1 MFLIDIEADEK
12 SVTRDE
18 LLLAWEKEVDNTG
31 NVKVWPAEKVLA
43 NFLIK
48 NSYLFEEKRICE
60 LGAGKSGM
68 AAIALAIKL
77 KDKIGEIMISDGNEE
92 CWESIKR
99 NLNLNKDIIGAE
111 NLQRISIKCI
121 IWDEN
126 YQLTEK

>member
-1 MFLIDIEADEK
+1 
-12 SVTRDE
+12 
-18 LLLAWEKEVDNTG
+18 
-31 NVKVWPAEKVLA
+31 
-43 NFLIK
+43 
-48 NSYLFEEKRICE
+48 
-60 LGAGKSGM
+60 M

-77 KDKIGEIMISDGNEE
+77 KDKIGEIMISDGNEQ

-99 NLNLNKDIIGAE
+99 NLNLNKDIIGVE